1 MSTKMQV
8 QWGRAKVLGLSSQGY
23 TQSEISESL
32 RVDESVISRDKA
44 YLRQG
49 AQENL
54 KFYIQDKLPEEYQN
68 CMVGINQVLKICW
81 EIVNKSR
88 NINNDNGQTV
98 TMTDNKMVLQALAL
112 INDCNK
118 YKMDLTTDG
127 VVITDA
133 IKFVQT
139 NKEKLTMSTK
149 EVNGSNQSKE
159 SDYDEDKDQ
168 LEEKQEE
175 ETEEIDQETTNQVF

>member
-1 MSTKMQV
+1 
-8 QWGRAKVLGLSSQGY
+8 
-23 TQSEISESL
+23 
-32 RVDESVISRDKA
+32 
-44 YLRQG
+44 
-49 AQENL
+49 
-54 KFYIQDKLPEEYQN
+54 
-68 CMVGINQVLKICW
+68 
-81 EIVNKSR
+81 
-88 NINNDNGQTV
+88 
-98 TMTDNKMVLQALAL
+98 MTDNKTVLQALAL
-112 INDCNK
+112 INDCYK
-118 YKMDLTTDG
+118 YKMDLTTNG

-175 ETEEIDQETTNQVF
+175 ETGEIDQETTNQVF